1 MGNIVEDLMG
11 GKFNTDKP
19 NSKPNQ
25 QNADVYSIFIQFDED
40 EPCELYNNIDIN
52 KRFNLVLTGK
62 GHDSVFIFT
71 DTRTGRKFKLFAK

>member
-52 KRFNLVLTGK
+52 KRFN
-62 GHDSVFIFT
+62 I
-71 DTRTGRKFKLFAK
+71 